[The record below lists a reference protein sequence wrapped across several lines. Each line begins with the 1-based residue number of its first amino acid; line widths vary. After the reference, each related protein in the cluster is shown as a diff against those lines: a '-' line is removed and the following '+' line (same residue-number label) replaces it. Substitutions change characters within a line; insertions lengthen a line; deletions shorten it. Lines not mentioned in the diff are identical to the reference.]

1 MVVGKN
7 KNRGAINVTL
17 EEYLKH
23 HHLKLS
29 TFAKTYNLDYHKLFR
44 VKQGAVTRDKA
55 IQQVFEQLNI
65 MNIRKHKI
73 AEPNSSFMAQ
83 ERVCINY
90 EPTGDIYCY
99 YLHQLKEI
107 EAYLIKE
114 GIPHYVRAFKDCWL
128 VKYDKEAGI

>member
-1 MVVGKN
+1 M
-7 KNRGAINVTL
+7 TL
-17 EEYLKH
+17 EDYLKH

-44 VKQGAVTRDKA
+44 VKQGALTRDKA

-99 YLHQLKEI
+99 YLHQLKEM

-114 GIPHYVRAFKDCWL
+114 GIPYYVRPIKDCWL